1 MTTPD
6 DRRAFDGD
14 AVPPGGASAS
24 GDAPRS
30 GDGATPGVSPDVPG
44 TDDTRTHDASEM
56 DQQISSSHDISSPA
70 GPLNGE
76 TADEEALRALMRDAV
91 SDLQGSPDALEYLR
105 RAVPQRR
112 QRRRQ
117 AMVGAAATLVLA
129 VVAIP
134 ALVHAAGSG
143 SDPATTAAGVRP
155 TATDGLGEDGHAQ
168 LPGRPTWQT
177 SAGPDSSPGKPHPS
191 TGSGGP
197 ALPPTTP
204 TTTGA
209 PVPDCTGDQLGQGA
223 SSADSPDGDGTV
235 YGWFRL
241 SNVSDTPCTVPSGGL
256 VQALAQG
263 DADPSRIQVVTH
275 TAGDAAAALPT
286 TAGPVVLKPGED
298 YKVDFAWVPSGDG
311 PGGCTVPT
319 TPPTTPTPSDTPTA
333 GGGTD
338 AGTGTTAGG
347 GTGTGADTGSA
358 NSADAAGA
366 ADTPPDSGSD
376 PTTPASGSI
385 ALNHTPAAGAPV
397 VAGPV
402 IQNVCAGTVYTAAP
416 IADAGAAPAS

>member
-1 MTTPD
+1 
-6 DRRAFDGD
+6 
-14 AVPPGGASAS
+14 
-24 GDAPRS
+24 
-30 GDGATPGVSPDVPG
+30 
-44 TDDTRTHDASEM
+44 
-56 DQQISSSHDISSPA
+56 
-70 GPLNGE
+70 
-76 TADEEALRALMRDAV
+76 
-91 SDLQGSPDALEYLR
+91 
-105 RAVPQRR
+105 
-112 QRRRQ
+112 
-117 AMVGAAATLVLA
+117 
-129 VVAIP
+129 
-134 ALVHAAGSG
+134 
-143 SDPATTAAGVRP
+143 
-155 TATDGLGEDGHAQ
+155 
-168 LPGRPTWQT
+168 
-177 SAGPDSSPGKPHPS
+177 
-191 TGSGGP
+191 
-197 ALPPTTP
+197 
-204 TTTGA
+204 
-209 PVPDCTGDQLGQGA
+209 
-223 SSADSPDGDGTV
+223 
-235 YGWFRL
+235 
-241 SNVSDTPCTVPSGGL
+241 VPSGGL